1 MVYSAQPAYEVYTRS
16 YLEVVTSQFPPCYNK
31 PDYSPLHT
39 SSLFPFCTQY
49 GKLTRAILLVMN
61 ALDTPLAVL
70 RQLLTRGSVL
80 TSLGNDTLAQIRGVS
95 YEQATRTAELQN
107 LGLITNLGYSSF
119 PPPYG
124 QAPQPMPVSDDFDET
139 PTKLADLGLG
149 ATPTVPNQPRPPAAQ
164 KREAVRLPKVKQK
177 RQVVKP
183 MPQPVSTTVSEPAK
197 YCPVCHW
204 RFPATYT
211 DTEIRRHTAFSATNR
226 CKEDIADY
234 RESQR
239 TARKR
244 RTPQQRNP
252 HLGEQSLAAQYG
264 GVRLCPH
271 CKLSLESG
279 FTPHSKKTHIE
290 ACAQPRV
297 RPAARHSDPSD
308 PFALGLS
315 LLKKRRVVVE
325 DSS

>member
-1 MVYSAQPAYEVYTRS
+1 MRLFAFRVLQ
-16 YLEVVTSQFPPCYNK
+16 
-31 PDYSPLHT
+31 SPSLHT
-39 SSLFPFCTQY
+39 VSLC
-49 GKLTRAILLVMN
+49 KESLTRAILLVMN

-80 TSLGNDTLAQIRGVS
+80 TSLGNDTLTQIRGVS
-95 YEQATRTAELQN
+95 YGQSIWTAELQN
-107 LGLITNLGYSSF
+107 LGFITNFGYSSF

-124 QAPQPMPVSDDFDET
+124 QAPQPIPVPDNLDET

-149 ATPTVPNQPRPPAAQ
+149 ETFTVAAPNQAPPSTSQ

-177 RQVVKP
+177 RQVAKP
-183 MPQPVSTTVSEPAK
+183 IPQPASVNTTVSEPAK
-197 YCPVCHW
+197 YCQVCHW

-211 DTEIRRHTAFSATNR
+211 DTQLRRHLALSAANQ
-226 CKEDIADY
+226 CKEDIAEY
-234 RESQR
+234 REAQR
-239 TARKR
+239 NARKSR
-244 RTPQQRNP
+244 QTPQKCNP
-252 HLGEQSLAAQYG
+252 YLEEQSLAAQYG

-297 RPAARHSDPSD
+297 RPTARRADPSD

-325 DSS
+325 DSN